1 MLKST
6 LVVDQTVFLGNQIV
20 KPDGVLDPTIK
31 TGGIYAFFHSI
42 ICTDNEILF
51 YIL

>member
-31 TGGIYAFFHSI
+31 TGGIRAFIIAMYALQI
-42 ICTDNEILF
+42 K
-51 YIL
+51 